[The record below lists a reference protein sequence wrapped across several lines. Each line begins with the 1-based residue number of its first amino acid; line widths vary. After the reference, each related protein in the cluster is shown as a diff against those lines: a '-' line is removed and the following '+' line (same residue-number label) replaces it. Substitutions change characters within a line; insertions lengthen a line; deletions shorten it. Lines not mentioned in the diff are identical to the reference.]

1 MVPMIL
7 HAGQQR
13 RHRHKEQAFELS
25 GRRKRWMNLENTIE
39 TYALP
44 CVNSITNV
52 SLMYEAGHPKLVFCD
67 NLEGQA
73 V

>member
-1 MVPMIL
+1 MQGSKGDTDIKNRLLNLV
-7 HAGQQR
+7 GGG
-13 RHRHKEQAFELS
+13 K
-25 GRRKRWMNLENTIE
+25 GMNLENSIE

-67 NLEGQA
+67 NLERQA